1 LRKGGV
7 FIGVR
12 VRCGAAEILEIVVR
26 DLMRIGAK
34 GGKLQSALPGFECER
49 VDLEG
54 IEKVFATLLVGEEV
68 IDRR

>member
-1 LRKGGV
+1 M
-7 FIGVR
+7 
-12 VRCGAAEILEIVVR
+12 R